1 MKTYAPVKK
10 SRLVSQRPQ
19 TCLHLCSAFTLIELL
34 VVLAIVGVLASLLL
48 PAMARA
54 KTKAHNA
61 VCVNNLRQLG
71 IAARLY
77 SEDNNN
83 RMPSAEILP
92 TDPIDPQKP
101 LPRICDVLASY
112 AGRAAGTNA
121 NPLTVFK
128 CPTDNVGLFK
138 AEGSSYEWNADLN
151 GRRLDETKSAQFF
164 MVWQKDGAPA
174 RSTNWVQRFPPET
187 TPLFLDYEDFH
198 PRQPKS
204 GKNVVYMDGHVN
216 VLEVSSD

>member
-1 MKTYAPVKK
+1 MRTYAPDRK
-10 SRLVSQRPQ
+10 SSRVSQRSQIWAPFN
-19 TCLHLCSAFTLIELL
+19 CAFTLLELL
-34 VVLAIVGVLASLLL
+34 VVLAIIGVLASLLL
-48 PAMARA
+48 PAVARA

-61 VCVNNLRQLG
+61 ICVNNLRQLG

-92 TDPIDPQKP
+92 SDPIDPRKP
-101 LPRICDVLASY
+101 LPRICDALASY
-112 AGRAAGTNA
+112 VGRTANTNA

-128 CPTDNVGLFK
+128 CPADNVGLFK
-138 AEGSSYEWNADLN
+138 TEGSSYEWNADLN
-151 GRRLDETKSAQFF
+151 GRRLDETKTAQVF
-164 MVWQKDGAPA
+164 MITQKDGAPTQ
-174 RSTNWVQRFPPET
+174 STNWVQRFPPET

-204 GKNVVYMDGHVN
+204 GKNVVFMDGHVN
-216 VLEVSSD
+216 PLEVSTE